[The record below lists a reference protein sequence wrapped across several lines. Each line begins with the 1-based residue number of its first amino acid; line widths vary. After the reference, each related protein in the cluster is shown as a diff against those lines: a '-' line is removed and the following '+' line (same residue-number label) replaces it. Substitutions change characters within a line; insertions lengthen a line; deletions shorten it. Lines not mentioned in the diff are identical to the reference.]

1 MELVEMV
8 DTWGL
13 RSRWDRMSEPLC
25 HASEA
30 STATIHAEEVTGMR
44 EEADH
49 GRKPDGRVRRVYDE
63 PQPDDGTRVL
73 VDRVWP
79 RGLTKDKACLDLWFK
94 QVTPSLLRKWYSHD
108 PERFE
113 AFGRRYR
120 EELKDERAH
129 APKHVRE
136 LARSGTLTLLTATKH
151 AEISEAAVLADLIR
165 GRAEPCRH
173 PRSAEHLLVRRGSP
187 GRPGISA
194 AWVRPVGEQLGRL
207 VDAAGAGEGLDQP
220 ERTGEEGAASD
231 HRRRV
236 P

>member
-1 MELVEMV
+1 MRGRFTTPCSTSRAHVTAQVGGPATPRLVRRGEAKRGVVSGKSLARHSHMELVEMV

-49 GRKPDGRVRRVYDE
+49 GRKPDGRVRRVYVE

-129 APKHVRE
+129 APK
-136 LARSGTLTLLTATKH
+136 T
-151 AEISEAAVLADLIR
+151 
-165 GRAEPCRH
+165 C
-173 PRSAEHLLVRRGSP
+173 GSWP
-187 GRPGISA
+187 
-194 AWVRPVGEQLGRL
+194 
-207 VDAAGAGEGLDQP
+207 GAG
-220 ERTGEEGAASD
+220 R
-231 HRRRV
+231 
-236 P
+236 